1 MCGFDIA
8 KKRASFESEISVL
21 RWCIDGRYKEIDDLK
36 DKIERYQ
43 QRLTALDA
51 FEQQLRQEQL
61 IELLRL
67 CNTPCWRY
75 RYYNKQ
81 PHLPK

>member
-1 MCGFDIA
+1 MSGFDIA

-43 QRLTALDA
+43 QRLAALDE
-51 FEQQLRQEQL
+51 FEQQQRQEQL

-67 CNTPCWRY
+67 CHTPCWRY
-75 RYYNKQ
+75 RYYTKQ